1 MRPILPS
8 AREKKRYVVFEVISE
23 EPLENISSFYD
34 AVNDKARQWFGELYA
49 AKLRLYLFM
58 EKWSK
63 PKQRGIIKVN
73 RKFTDMLKALFCLIT
88 ELENKRVIIKS
99 VAVSGTLKKASSSL

>member
-8 AREKKRYVVFEVISE
+8 AREKKRYVVFEIISE
-23 EPLENISSFYD
+23 EPVDISSFYD

-99 VAVSGTLKKASSSL
+99 VAVSGTLKQASSSL